1 MMLKQYILLIIFFV
15 ISFGNSQWSAD
26 PSEPKLIGEGIQPQV
41 KATSDGGV
49 YIAWITEGDYHIY
62 IQRLN
67 INGEIQFNESGM
79 LISDNTNSSW
89 IAINHLNLD
98 VDSEDN
104 AILTTV
110 DQRTGVWEVYAWKIS
125 SEGELV
131 WGEEGIV
138 VTDYGLVN
146 MSPRISILDDNSIIV
161 SCTHDDSKV
170 FIQRISSDGIMLFE
184 SGLFIEHE
192 SYALIAPQSI
202 TSLDNSFL
210 IQWIG
215 QAQGWPIYSEIFLQK
230 FSLNGE
236 EIWDEATTV
245 MESTVLPMG
254 NFSQQL
260 IASLDGSSFSAWTQ
274 FSGNVQ
280 NAVVQLISGEGDL
293 IWDNEIDLS
302 TNSSHFRM
310 SPKVIASEESHN
322 LIAVWK
328 ETNGSQSQRGIVA
341 QKLDESGT
349 RMWNSNGSDI
359 VELNSDYDYLDIS
372 IAGFG
377 EEMVVVYIE
386 QSANYNSDIFAK
398 RIGTE
403 GNFIWENEIAIITN
417 SQNSKSDLM
426 IGYNQNTTF
435 ISWSEDGFIYA
446 HSLRGDGMLGNPD
459 YEGCGDD
466 EIELWGVCYSI
477 ENTTELD
484 LSGNELSGEIPVE
497 IGELINLNYI
507 NLRFNELSGSIPNS
521 ICGLTDLTT
530 LSLSYN
536 QLSGP
541 IPDQIG
547 SLIHLESLYLQNN
560 ELDGEIPSSLGE
572 LENLNNL
579 GLFENQLEGIIPE
592 NICAIFS
599 NLDYLGIY
607 SNNLCPPYPDCLS
620 EESIG
625 DQDVSSCEPLNNQ
638 DESKFF
644 SYYLY
649 DAYPNPF
656 NPETNIKYNLKRDS
670 QVKITIYDQRGR
682 LINTLIDKKEK
693 SGIKS
698 IRWNGRNT
706 KSESVGSGMYFYRI
720 QAGIFNQ
727 TKKLVLLK

>member
-1 MMLKQYILLIIFFV
+1 MLKQTIFLRILFI
-15 ISFGNSQWSAD
+15 ISFGNSQWSTD

-49 YIAWITEGDYHIY
+49 YIAWITDGDYHVY

-67 INGEIQFNESGM
+67 LNGEIQFNDSGM
-79 LISDNTNSSW
+79 LISDNPNSSW
-89 IAINHLNLD
+89 IAINHINLD

-110 DQRTGVWEVYAWKIS
+110 DQRTGIWEVYAWKIS
-125 SEGELV
+125 PEGDLV
-131 WGEEGIV
+131 WGEDGIA

-146 MSPRISILDDNSIIV
+146 MSPRISILVDNSVIV
-161 SCTHDDSKV
+161 SCTHNDSRV
-170 FIQRISSDGIMLFE
+170 FIQRISSEGNLVFDG
-184 SGLFIEHE
+184 GLIIEHE
-192 SYALIAPQSI
+192 TQAFIVPQPIQSSY
-202 TSLDNSFL
+202 DSFL

-215 QAQGWPIYSEIFLQK
+215 QSPGWPIYSEIFLQK

-236 EIWDEATTV
+236 TIWDEPTTV

-260 IASLDGSSFSAWTQ
+260 IANLDGNSFSAWTQ

-280 NAVVQLISGEGDL
+280 NAVVQLISEDGDL
-293 IWDNEIDLS
+293 VWDNEIDLS

-310 SPKVIASEESHN
+310 SPKVIVSEESHN

-328 ETNGSQSQRGIVA
+328 ETNGSQTQRGIVA

-349 RMWNSNGSDI
+349 RMWNSNGINI
-359 VELNSDYDYLDIS
+359 VELNSEYDYLDLS
-372 IAGFG
+372 PVGF
-377 EEMVVVYIE
+377 EEDAIVVYIE
-386 QSANYNSDIFAK
+386 QSANMNSDIFAK
-398 RIGTE
+398 RIGSE
-403 GNFIWENEIAIITN
+403 GDFIWEGEIATITN
-417 SQNSKSDLM
+417 SENPKSDLM
-426 IGYNQNTTF
+426 IGNNHNIAF
-435 ISWSEDGFIYA
+435 ISWSEGGFIYA
-446 HSLRGDGMLGNPD
+446 HSLREDGILGIPD
-459 YEGCGDD
+459 YQGCNED
-466 EIELWGVCYSI
+466 EVELWSECYSI
-477 ENTTELD
+477 DNTTELD
-484 LSGNELSGEIPVE
+484 LSGNELSGEIPSE
-497 IGELINLNYI
+497 IGELVNLNYI

-536 QLSGP
+536 QLSGS
-541 IPDQIG
+541 IPDEIG
-547 SLIHLESLYLQNN
+547 NLIHLESLYLQNN
-560 ELDGEIPSSLGE
+560 ELNGTIPSSLGE

-579 GLFENQLEGIIPE
+579 GLFENQLEGTIPE
-592 NICAIFS
+592 EMCTIYQ

-625 DQDVSSCEPLNNQ
+625 DQDTSLCEPLINQ
-638 DESKFF
+638 DESEIS
-644 SYYLY
+644 SYHLY

-656 NPETNIKYNLKRDS
+656 NPSTNIKYNLKHDS

-698 IRWNGRNT
+698 IRWNGKNT
-706 KSESVGSGMYFYRI
+706 KSQSVGSGMYLYRI
-720 QAGIFNQ
+720 QAGTFNQ
-727 TKKLVLLK
+727 TKKLVLIK

>member
-1 MMLKQYILLIIFFV
+1 MLKQYILLVVTFI
-15 ISFGNSQWSAD
+15 ISFANSQWSTD

-41 KATSDGGV
+41 KSTSDGGV
-49 YIAWITEGDYHIY
+49 YIAWITEGDYHVY

-67 INGEIQFNESGM
+67 LNGEIQFNELGM
-79 LISDNTNSSW
+79 LISDNSNSSW

-131 WGEEGIV
+131 WGEEGIA

-170 FIQRISSDGIMLFE
+170 FIQRISSDGTMLFE
-184 SGLFIEHE
+184 SGIFIEHE
-192 SYALIAPQSI
+192 THALIAPQSI
-202 TSLDNSFL
+202 TFSDNSFL

-230 FSLNGE
+230 FSSNGE
-236 EIWDEATTV
+236 GIWDEATTV

-260 IASLDGSSFSAWTQ
+260 IANLDGNSFSAWTQ

-280 NAVVQLISGEGDL
+280 NAVVQLISSEGSL
-293 IWDNEIDLS
+293 LWVNEIDLS
-302 TNSSHFRM
+302 TNSSHFRI
-310 SPKVIASEESHN
+310 SPKVIVSEESPN

-341 QKLDESGT
+341 QKLDESGI
-349 RMWNSNGSDI
+349 RMWNSEGINI
-359 VELNSDYDYLDIS
+359 VELNSEFDYLDLS
-372 IAGFG
+372 PVGFG
-377 EEMVVVYIE
+377 EEVVTVYIE
-386 QSANYNSDIFAK
+386 QSANFNSDIFAK

-403 GNFIWENEIAIITN
+403 GEFIWENEIAIITN

-426 IGYNQNTTF
+426 IGHNQNTIF
-435 ISWSEDGFIYA
+435 ISWSESGFIYA
-446 HSLRGDGMLGNPD
+446 HSLRENGMLGNLD
-459 YEGCGDD
+459 YEGCSED
-466 EIELWGVCYSI
+466 EIELWSECYSI

-484 LSGNELSGEIPVE
+484 LSGNDLSGEIPAE
-497 IGELINLNYI
+497 IGELVNLNYI

-547 SLIHLESLYLQNN
+547 SLIHLENLYLQNN
-560 ELDGEIPSSLGE
+560 ELNGEIPSSLGE

-579 GLFENQLEGIIPE
+579 GLSENQLGGIIPE
-592 NICAIFS
+592 NICVIFS

-625 DQDVSSCEPLNNQ
+625 DQDTSSCEPLNNQ
-638 DESKFF
+638 EESEIF

-656 NPETNIKYNLKRDS
+656 NLATNIKYKLKYDS
-670 QVKITIYDQRGR
+670 QVKITIYDQKGR
-682 LINTLIDKKEK
+682 LINTLIDKKKK

-698 IRWNGRNT
+698 IRWNGKNT
-706 KSESVGSGMYFYRI
+706 KSQTVGSGMYFYRI
-720 QAGIFNQ
+720 QAGTFNQ
-727 TKKLVLLK
+727 TKKLVLVK